1 MDELGTWV
9 AIPREEPPMKNI
21 CVKIGDEGPD
31 GSIIKN
37 GVTFTY
43 LQHGDCL
50 EEMAKLPD
58 GIVDMVLCDLPYG
71 QSKLRWD
78 SVIPFDPLWQQINRV
93 SKENAAVALFGSE
106 PFTSAL
112 IMSNPRQFRQ
122 KLTWLKTRPTNVFN
136 AKRQFMN
143 WTEDIAVFYRK
154 SPTFHPQMRTDGK
167 FTGEKRQHTH
177 TDRSAGIFQQT
188 GEREGY
194 VHKGNGGLF
203 YPKTVLEFSNVHH
216 GSECYHPV
224 QKPVA
229 LLEYLIRTYT
239 NPGDLVLD
247 MCMGSG
253 STGVAAVSTGRS
265 FVGIEI
271 DEGYYETAKKRIVER
286 INGSWNVSN
295 LDITT
300 VSRGES

>member
-1 MDELGTWV
+1 MDDLRTYV
-9 AIPREEPPMKNI
+9 SIPREESPIMNAL
-21 CVKIGDEGPD
+21 VMIGHRGED
-31 GSIIKN
+31 GSIIKEN
-37 GVTFTY
+37 VTFTH
-43 LQHGDCL
+43 LVRGDCL

-58 GIVDMVLCDLPYG
+58 GMIDMVLCDLPYG
-71 QSKLRWD
+71 QSKLKWD
-78 SVIPFDPLWQQINRV
+78 SVIPFEPLWKQIDRV
-93 SKENAAVALFGSE
+93 AKKSAAIVLFGSE

-112 IMSNPRQFRQ
+112 VMSNPKQFKQ

-143 WTEDIAVFYRK
+143 WTEDIVVFYRK
-154 SPTFHPQMRTDGK
+154 PPTFHPQMRTDGK
-167 FTGEKRQHTH
+167 FTGEKKQHTH

-194 VHKGNGGLF
+194 VHKSNGGLF

-216 GSECYHPV
+216 GDECYHPV

-239 NPGDLVLD
+239 DPGELVLD
-247 MCMGSG
+247 MCMGAG
-253 STGVAAVSTGRS
+253 STGVAAANTGRS

-271 DEGYYETAKKRIVER
+271 DDGYYKTAKMRIGER
-286 INGSWNVSN
+286 I
-295 LDITT
+295 
-300 VSRGES
+300 GET